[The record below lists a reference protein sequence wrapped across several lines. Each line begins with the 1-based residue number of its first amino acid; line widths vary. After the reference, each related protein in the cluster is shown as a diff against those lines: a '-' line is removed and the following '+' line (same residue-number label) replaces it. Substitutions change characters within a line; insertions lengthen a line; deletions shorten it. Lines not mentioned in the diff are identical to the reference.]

1 MTFQDIFKKTFLENV
16 QDLSLPNAITS
27 LIVALL
33 LGILIFLTY
42 QYAFSGMIYNKN
54 FNVSLVAV
62 TVITSVIVIT
72 LATNIVLS
80 LGMVGA
86 LSIVRFRTA
95 VKEPLDVV
103 YMFWAITTGIVCGAG
118 LRMFALLTVLIVAA
132 IFFLMRFVK
141 YDNNKYIMVIN
152 CDKEAWPQVQSI
164 LDKTHYI
171 TRTKTINLNDIEIV
185 IELDLKKD
193 RSTFV
198 NQVSEIE
205 NVHQVSL
212 VNYKSSL

>member
-152 CDKEAWPQVQSI
+152 CDKEGLATGP
-164 LDKTHYI
+164 
-171 TRTKTINLNDIEIV
+171 INS
-185 IELDLKKD
+185 
-193 RSTFV
+193 R
-198 NQVSEIE
+198 
-205 NVHQVSL
+205 
-212 VNYKSSL
+212 